1 MVHSFAVSVPKM
13 PAASTPMATN
23 RDLRLSAGLDAGR
36 CAEPGCACMDPLTR
50 PPAFPRL
57 DFTPTELIERTSF
70 FTLTFDDF
78 ALLRTT
84 NTTDTT
90 MTATTS
96 VATAAMMAAITANA
110 PYSQPGPV
118 RGPRS

>member
-36 CAEPGCACMDPLTR
+36 CAEPGGACMDPLTR
-50 PPAFPRL
+50 PPKFPRL

-110 PYSQPGPV
+110 PYRSRGV